1 MTFTWNDLYEP
12 FLTISSLAFVRL
24 FHILQYSV
32 DVLVSELNF
41 GAASRWVE
49 AAERVPV
56 PSRSTSTSEK
66 QVTTTDLNR
75 DSNKRDYNMDVKSKF
90 HPL

>member
-1 MTFTWNDLYEP
+1 
-12 FLTISSLAFVRL
+12 
-24 FHILQYSV
+24 V

-41 GAASRWVE
+41 GAASRWID

-56 PSRSTSTSEK
+56 PSRTASKKVLRGKSLK
-66 QVTTTDLNR
+66 KR
-75 DSNKRDYNMDVKSKF
+75 FDSDSDGQSNF